1 MDCKVNKV
9 RHEKNKH
16 IITVI
21 TNAVWFQNDFA
32 NNSYSELMIDYVLF
46 MYYMCVSI
54 YIYEYE

>member
-32 NNSYSELMIDYVLF
+32 NNSYSELMIDYVL
-46 MYYMCVSI
+46 SI